1 MNQQQSLLNE
11 GQVVALCY
19 SGSHGVNRLR
29 NVTVTK
35 VKKTFIELEDGS
47 RYSVINYRQIKSFTG
62 GRGVH
67 RYYLDPQVSYW
78 DLKGERERAIQ
89 EINSRFEA
97 LITAAR
103 QRDWKDTKAAYES
116 LVNLIG
122 E

>member
-1 MNQQQSLLNE
+1 MIAQLKE

-19 SGSHGVNRLR
+19 SGNYGCNRLR

-35 VKKTFIELEDGS
+35 VKKTFIEVGDGS
-47 RYSVINYRQIKSFTG
+47 RYSVLDYRQIKSFTG

-67 RYYLDPQVSYW
+67 SYYLDPQVSYW
-78 DLKGERERAIQ
+78 DSKVERERAIQ
-89 EINSRFEA
+89 ELNSRFEA

-103 QRDWKDTKAAYES
+103 QRDWEDTKEAFEALS
-116 LVNLIG
+116 ILIG